1 MKCPPTEDKVLPHN
15 VRTNP
20 VGGWRTTP
28 QAHDAPQ
35 VSLQC
40 SHKQKA
46 PSRKGAFDVKLLFRC
61 FIRLHAR
68 FFFEGARKQHGSVN
82 NSRQRQEFFV

>member
-1 MKCPPTEDKVLPHN
+1 MFA
-15 VRTNP
+15 
-20 VGGWRTTP
+20 
-28 QAHDAPQ
+28 QAKGP
-35 VSLQC
+35 L
-40 SHKQKA
+40 
-46 PSRKGAFDVKLLFRC
+46 REGAFDVKLLFRY

>member
-1 MKCPPTEDKVLPHN
+1 MECPLRRTRCFPHN

-46 PSRKGAFDVKLLFRC
+46 PSRKGAFDVKLLFYY
-61 FIRLHAR
+61 FIRLHAC